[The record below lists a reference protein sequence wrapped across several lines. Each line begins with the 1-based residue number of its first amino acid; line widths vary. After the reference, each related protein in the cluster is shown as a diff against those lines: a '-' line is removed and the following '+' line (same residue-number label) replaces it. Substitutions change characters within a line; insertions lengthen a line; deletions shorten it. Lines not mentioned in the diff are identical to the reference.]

1 MRHELLIVALATV
14 AAAGCYEST
23 APAAPTKAAPSATTA
38 APPSAVDVAAKMDT
52 RTPVPLLPMMAEHQ
66 KQQMRG
72 HLGAVQE
79 IVAALAKDDFPGVE
93 AATKKIGYSDSMA
106 QMCTHMGAAAPGFTP
121 TAITFHKTA
130 DTIGVAAKKKERG
143 AVLAALNAT
152 LNTCV
157 GCHTAYKQQI
167 VDEATWSKLTSMAPP
182 AGSHSSGD
190 HASCPMMQQHQ

>member
-1 MRHELLIVALATV
+1 MNRILPMVALFAV
-14 AAAGCYEST
+14 CAAGCFERSAPAKEA
-23 APAAPTKAAPSATTA
+23 APAAATPSQ
-38 APPSAVDVAAKMDT
+38 PAVEAAAKMDT

-72 HLGAVQE
+72 HLSAVQE
-79 IVAALAKDDFPGVE
+79 IVAALAKKDFAGVE
-93 AATKKIGYSDSMA
+93 EATKKIGYSDSMA

-130 DTIGVAAKKKERG
+130 DTIGAAAKKKDSA

-152 LNTCV
+152 LSTCV

-167 VDEATWSKLTSMAPP
+167 VDEATWTKLTSMAPP
-182 AGSHSSGD
+182 MGDHAAGN
-190 HASCPMMQQHQ
+190 HASCPMMQQH